1 MRHHFPKNR
10 YEVVKMQR
18 IEINHSVKTIQ
29 LNSSS
34 AFSSAAKN
42 TLLQS
47 EIIDNT
53 NNSSSGDISLPI
65 TATSATVQ
73 TPVSVLLL
81 SATNYF
87 YLRLTINGVVL
98 PIMRTKSF
106 QYHNSVEPITAVEL
120 WNGTLTLTGT
130 TFTVPGSV
138 LAQTINHVALN

>member
-1 MRHHFPKNR
+1 
-10 YEVVKMQR
+10 MQR

-29 LNSSS
+29 LNNSS
-34 AFSSAAKN
+34 AFSSATKN
-42 TLLQS
+42 ILLQS

-87 YLRLTINGVVL
+87 YLRLTIGGVIL

-106 QYHNSVEPITAVEL
+106 QYHNTIETIDNVEL

-130 TFTVPGSV
+130 TFSVPLSV
-138 LAQTINHVALN
+138 LPQTINQITLN